1 MRLGV
6 AGMPRRRA
14 ARARRRRRSTDGV
27 VVAVGLEGGGRGVAL
42 PGFVDLQ
49 VNGFAGIDFLGADA
63 DGYRERR
70 RRAARDRGDRVPAD
84 VHHVERGRPRHR
96 AALGAAEAPR
106 VARACSVLTSR
117 ARSSRRR
124 GSARI
129 PPAIAATPTWLC
141 SSGSSPPGPVRMMTL
156 APELP
161 GALELVDAL
170 HARGIVVSLGHS
182 NATAAE
188 AHAAFDRGVRTV
200 THVFNA
206 MRPLTHRD
214 PGIVGAALVRPD
226 VVVQAIVDG
235 VHLDPDVVR
244 LLWSV
249 AAGRFA
255 LVTDAIA
262 AVGLG
267 DGDYA
272 LGSVDLEV
280 NDGIARRSDGVLAGS
295 TLTMIQAL
303 RNLVEL
309 GVPLERAAEAASLVP
324 AGVLGL
330 GDLGRLGSAAG
341 PTSWCSTTTSRSNV
355 SSSAGETRVAG

>member
-1 MRLGV
+1 MTAFQPTFITSSEADLVTALR
-6 AGMPRRRA
+6 AMP
-14 ARARRRRRSTDGV
+14 
-27 VVAVGLEGGGRGVAL
+27 
-42 PGFVDLQ
+42 Q
-49 VNGFAGIDFLGADA
+49 
-63 DGYRERR
+63 
-70 RRAARDRGDRVPAD
+70 
-84 VHHVERGRPRHR
+84 
-96 AALGAAEAPR
+96 EAPHG
-106 VARACSVLTSR
+106 ARACSGRTSK
-117 ARSSRRR
+117 ARSSRRA
-124 GSARI
+124 GSAPT
-129 PPAIAATPTWLC
+129 PPAIAAIRTRPC
-141 SSGSSPPGPVRMMTL
+141 SSGSLAAGPVRTMTL

-161 GALELVDAL
+161 GALELIDVL
-170 HARGIVVSLGHS
+170 QARGIVVSLGHS

-226 VVVQAIVDG
+226 VVLQAIVDG
-235 VHLDPDVVR
+235 VHLDGDVVR

-262 AVGLG
+262 AAGLG

-272 LGSVDLEV
+272 LGSVDLAV
-280 NDGIARRSDGVLAGS
+280 NDGVARSDDGVLAGS

-330 GDLGRLGSAAG
+330 GELGRLGIGRRADVVVLDDNLEIE
-341 PTSWCSTTTSRSNV
+341 RV
-355 SSSAGETRVAG
+355 LVAGETRVAG

>member
-1 MRLGV
+1 MSALWMFPALIAVILTGFPV
-6 AGMPRRRA
+6 ALTMMA
-14 ARARRRRRSTDGV
+14 LAV
-27 VVAVGLEGGGRGVAL
+27 VFGLHSFGLVGLQYQFIQKLEEVATA
-42 PGFVDLQ
+42 Q
-49 VNGFAGIDFLGADA
+49 VLAAVPLFIFMGA
-63 DGYRERR
+63 
-70 RRAARDRGDRVPAD
+70 
-84 VHHVERGRPRHR
+84 
-96 AALGAAEAPR
+96 
-106 VARACSVLTSR
+106 
-117 ARSSRRR
+117 
-124 GSARI
+124 
-129 PPAIAATPTWLC
+129 
-141 SSGSSPPGPVRMMTL
+141 MF
-156 APELP
+156 ELP
-161 GALELVDAL
+161 GALELIDLL
-170 HARGIVVSLGHS
+170 HVRGVTVSLGHS

-272 LGSVDLEV
+272 LGSVDLAV
-280 NDGIARRSDGVLAGS
+280 SDGIARRGDGVLAGS

-303 RNLVEL
+303 RNLVEV

-330 GDLGRLGSAAG
+330 TDLGRLGIGRRADVVVLDDNLEIE
-341 PTSWCSTTTSRSNV
+341 RV
-355 SSSAGETRVAG
+355 LVAGETRVAG

>member
-6 AGMPRRRA
+6 QACLVDGTLEPGDVEVE
-14 ARARRRRRSTDGV
+14 DGV
-27 VVAVGLEGGGRGVAL
+27 VVAIGLEGGSRGVAI
-42 PGFVDLQ
+42 PGFIDLQ

-63 DGYRERR
+63 DGYRE
-70 RRAARDRGDRVPAD
+70 AADALLETGVTAFQPTFITSSEADLVTALRSVPQEASLRGPRV
-84 VHHVERGRPRHR
+84 
-96 AALGAAEAPR
+96 LGAHLEGPFLSASRLGTHP
-106 VARACSVLTSR
+106 ARY
-117 ARSSRRR
+117 RSD
-124 GSARI
+124 
-129 PPAIAATPTWLC
+129 PDPALLERLLAA
-141 SSGSSPPGPVRMMTL
+141 GPVRMMTL

-161 GALELVDAL
+161 GALELVDTL
-170 HARGIVVSLGHS
+170 QERGIVVSLGHS

-226 VVVQAIVDG
+226 VVLQAIVDG
-235 VHLDPDVVR
+235 VHLDGDVVR

-255 LVTDAIA
+255 LVTDSIA
-262 AVGLG
+262 AAGLG

-272 LGSVDLEV
+272 LGSVELAV
-280 NDGIARRSDGVLAGS
+280 NDGVARSDDGVLAGS

-330 GDLGRLGSAAG
+330 GDLGRLGIGRRADVVVLDDNLEIE
-341 PTSWCSTTTSRSNV
+341 RV
-355 SSSAGETRVAG
+355 LVAGETRVAG